1 MGQNKDKL
9 KARPAREP
17 VKKEPVDWDNMP
29 NPNPRYKGMT
39 VLEIARALLRGR
51 RSL

>member
-1 MGQNKDKL
+1 MGLNKDKL

-17 VKKEPVDWDNMP
+17 AKKEPADWENMP
-29 NPNPRYKGMT
+29 SPNPRYKGMT

-51 RSL
+51 RTV